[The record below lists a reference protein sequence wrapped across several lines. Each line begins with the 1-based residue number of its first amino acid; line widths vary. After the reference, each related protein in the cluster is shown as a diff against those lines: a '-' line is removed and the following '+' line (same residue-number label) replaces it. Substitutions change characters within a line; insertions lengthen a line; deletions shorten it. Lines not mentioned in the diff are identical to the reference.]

1 MNNKDFINALATQ
14 NGSTAKAMQ
23 KWVNTLTSAIAD
35 KLDDDTQLSV
45 QSFGTFEVKKKL
57 ERVVV
62 NLATKQRKLIPPK
75 LVLAFKPST
84 TLKEKIR

>member
-45 QSFGTFEVKKKL
+45 QSFGTFEVKK
-57 ERVVV
+57 
-62 NLATKQRKLIPPK
+62 
-75 LVLAFKPST
+75 S
-84 TLKEKIR
+84 

>member
-14 NGSTAKAMQ
+14 NGSTAKTMQ

-45 QSFGTFEVKKKL
+45 QSFGTFE
-57 ERVVV
+57 
-62 NLATKQRKLIPPK
+62 
-75 LVLAFKPST
+75 
-84 TLKEKIR
+84 